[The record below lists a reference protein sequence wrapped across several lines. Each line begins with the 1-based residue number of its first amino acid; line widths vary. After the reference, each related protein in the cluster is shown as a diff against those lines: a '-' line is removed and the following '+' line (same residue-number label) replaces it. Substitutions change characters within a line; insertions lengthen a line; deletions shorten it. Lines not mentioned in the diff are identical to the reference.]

1 MRALPLAA
9 LSSVSFA
16 ALTFGLASP
25 AAAQQ
30 QATVTPEQA
39 QQCAALG
46 TEQERQLCL
55 QGQKTEATPEQAG
68 DIATQLPSEVAA
80 ERANSDTIVVTGSR
94 IRRNAFNSPDP
105 ITVIDPELELKGGQN
120 STAEILQASPVAAGS
135 FQITEFLS
143 AGSFVT
149 NGGVGAQTV
158 SLRGLG
164 AERTLVLLNGRRAGP
179 AGTRGAIGSFDLNVI
194 PSAILQNVEILKTG
208 ASSIYGSDAIA
219 GVVNLITKK
228 STDGLQLRLTGT
240 VPFQSGGENYGASA
254 VWGKDFGRGYI
265 IGGVD
270 YYRRNDLSRGQ
281 RDYLL
286 CSEEY
291 LFDRNGSRLEINDP
305 RTGQPRCNTLNTA
318 YIGLSSAFTYN
329 NTPGVT
335 FSTVQYNRPGDR
347 LTEFVAPFTNTAA
360 LTLPNDLIPVSLTCS
375 TTLPATPAQP
385 AATNPTTQTLC
396 RNSIGILN
404 QRDPRLA
411 KADIQPSLD
420 RYTAYLQGGFEIT
433 ENIEITAEGLYN
445 KRKTAT
451 DGLRQ
456 LFPSLFS
463 GGGYPAGG
471 ANSPGVVCSA
481 NRRLINLNCNPA
493 NAGDPFNTELL
504 GNITLQP
511 VVPVDT
517 FVATDV
523 DYYRG
528 VIGLNS
534 DLGGLFGGG
543 FLNGWRLDSYYQ
555 YSRNNGKYTNSRIFQ
570 DSVDLIQFRTQGC
583 QPGQV
588 TRVRGAPCV
597 NIDFTDPRVLNGEF
611 TQAERDFLF
620 ANETGKT
627 KYVQQTLEASVSGDL
642 FRMPAGAVAVAVGA
656 QYRRDEIDDRPGNIA
671 QALNPAYNASITPGS
686 PQCNPAVNP
695 LQVCDR
701 LISNVYGQSVS
712 GRTAG
717 FTRSTEFF
725 GELEVP
731 LIHNTP
737 FIQNLT
743 LSGAARV
750 VSGYAE
756 RIDGAN
762 DRDKGNWT
770 YKVGGNWTV
779 NDWLRFRG
787 SYGTSFRA
795 PALFEQFLAN
805 QTGFLAQTA
814 IDPCIRYGFGI
825 SPAEYGRIAQR
836 CAALGIAPD
845 YTGAPSSS
853 AVITS
858 GGGVGVL
865 DPETSRA
872 KSFSVVL
879 TPRASLW
886 SGMRFSVA
894 VDYFDIRVK
903 NQLTTLGAGNIV
915 SGCLNSN
922 TYPDDPLCALYVR
935 NLDPTSPNFGNVL
948 SVRNPYVNINS
959 QKNRGIDL
967 TLRVTQDLGRYGR
980 LSFLGEQTWQL
991 EDFFV
996 LFAGQESNFE
1006 GTTGEPKFVGDYK
1019 MTWDNGPWSVFYG
1032 VNVTSRVS
1040 DEQALRNARAG
1051 QLCFSSLVRGGDVCP
1066 IYSYPAQFYHSASVT
1081 RSIAEGK
1088 FRMTLGVSN
1097 LFDTKPPRP
1106 SGTGGPTGVTG
1117 QIPTSGTQ
1125 YDLLGRRAFISVSAK
1140 L

>member
-1 MRALPLAA
+1 MFPMRALPFAA

-30 QATVTPEQA
+30 QAAPSPEEA
-39 QQCAALG
+39 QQCAALA

-55 QGQKTEATPEQAG
+55 QGQRTEATPEEAG
-68 DIATQLPSEVAA
+68 DIATQDPAEVAA
-80 ERANSDTIVVTGSR
+80 DKANSETIVVTGSR
-94 IRRNAFNSPDP
+94 IRRSAFTSPDP

-120 STAEILQASPVAAGS
+120 STAEIIQNSPAAAGS
-135 FQITEFLS
+135 FQITELLS

-179 AGTRGAIGSFDLNVI
+179 AGTRGSIGSFDLNVI

-240 VPFQSGGENYGASA
+240 APFQSGGENYGASA
-254 VWGKDFGRGYI
+254 VWGKDFGRGHI

-270 YYRRNDLSRGQ
+270 YYRRNNLQRGQ

-291 LFDRNGSRLEINDP
+291 VFDRNGSRLEVNDP
-305 RTGQPRCNTLNTA
+305 RTGQPRCNTTQTSYLS
-318 YIGLSSAFTYN
+318 LSSAFTYN
-329 NTPGVT
+329 GTAGVT
-335 FSTVQYNRPGDR
+335 FSTLQFNDAGDR
-347 LTEFVAPFTNTAA
+347 LDEFLSPFTNSAA
-360 LTLPNDLIPVSLTCS
+360 LTIPTGYFALPTACTVAAAGV
-375 TTLPATPAQP
+375 PANT
-385 AATNPTTQTLC
+385 TLC
-396 RNSIGILN
+396 RNALGLVN

-411 KADIQPSLD
+411 KSDVQPSLD

-433 ENIEITAEGLYN
+433 DSIEIVGEALYN

-451 DGLRQ
+451 NSFRQ
-456 LFPSLFS
+456 LFPQSQFA
-463 GGGYPAGG
+463 GAYPA
-471 ANSPGVVCSA
+471 ANSSLAPAALCTPL
-481 NRRLINLNCNPA
+481 RRVIKLNCNPA
-493 NAGDPFNTELL
+493 GTGDPFNQGFT
-504 GNITLQP
+504 GNILITP
-511 VVPVDT
+511 VVPIDT
-517 FVATDV
+517 FVGTDV

-543 FLNGWRLDSYYQ
+543 FLNGWRFDSYYQ
-555 YSRNNGKYTNSRIFQ
+555 YSRNDGKYTNSRVFQ
-570 DSVDLIQFRTQGC
+570 DSVDLIEYRTQGC

-597 NIDFTDPRVLNGEF
+597 DIDFTDPRVLNGDF
-611 TQAERDFLF
+611 TPAERAFLF
-620 ANETGKT
+620 ADETGTT
-627 KYVQQTLEASVSGDL
+627 KYTQQTVEASVSGDL
-642 FRMPAGAVAVAVGA
+642 FRMPAGPVGVAFGA
-656 QYRRDEIDDRPGNIA
+656 QFRRDEIDDRPGSIA
-671 QALNPAYNASITPGS
+671 QAVNPSYNPAITPGS
-686 PQCNPAVNP
+686 AQCNPAINP
-695 LQVCDR
+695 LQVCDQ
-701 LISNVYGQSVS
+701 LISNVWGQSVS

-717 FTRSTEFF
+717 FTRSKEAFA
-725 GELEVP
+725 EIEVP
-731 LIHNTP
+731 LVHNTP
-737 FIQNLT
+737 FIQSLT

-756 RIDGAN
+756 RNDGAS
-762 DRDKGNWT
+762 DKDSGNWT
-770 YKVGGNWTV
+770 YKVGANWTV

-787 SYGTSFRA
+787 SVGTSFRA

-805 QTGFLAQTA
+805 QTGFQGQAA
-814 IDPCIRYGFGI
+814 IDPCIRYGENLT
-825 SPAEYGRIAQR
+825 PAEYGRVAQR
-836 CAALGIAPD
+836 CAALGLDPLYNAA
-845 YTGAPSSS
+845 GSSS
-853 AVITS
+853 AVVTS

-865 DPETSRA
+865 DPETSKA

-879 TPRASLW
+879 TPRTALW
-886 SGMRFSVA
+886 KGMRFSVA

-903 NQLTTLGAGNIV
+903 NQLTTLGAANIV
-915 SGCLNSN
+915 FGCLNSN
-922 TYPDDPLCALYVR
+922 TYPDDPLCSLVTR
-935 NLDPTSPNFGNVL
+935 NTDPASPNFGNIL

-959 QKNRGIDL
+959 QKNRGVDL

-996 LFAGQESNFE
+996 LFAGQESNSE
-1006 GTTGEPKFVGDYK
+1006 GTVGEPKFVGDYK
-1019 MTWDNGPWSVFYG
+1019 LTYDNGPWSVFYG

-1040 DEQALRNARAG
+1040 DEQFLRNARSG
-1051 QLCFSSLVRGGDVCP
+1051 QLCFASPIRGGDICP
-1066 IYSYPAQFYHSASVT
+1066 VYSYPATFYHSASVT
-1081 RSIAEGK
+1081 RSIAEGR

-1106 SGTGGPTGVTG
+1106 SGSFGPTSVTG
-1117 QIPTSGTQ
+1117 QIPTFGTQ
-1125 YDLLGRRAFISVSAK
+1125 YDLLGRRAFISVNAK
-1140 L
+1140 I